1 MKKKEMGGAEELRIE
16 RSAQDE
22 AKWAMTDRPTDRL
35 LGGGGGDQWTAPT
48 PAGDVR

>member
-1 MKKKEMGGAEELRIE
+1 MKKKEMGGAEELRMSDE
-16 RSAQDE
+16 R
-22 AKWAMTDRPTDRL
+22 WPTDRPTDRL